1 MLRYRKRTL
10 RFLWLLLVVA
20 LVVGVWQ
27 LSSLLHISTFDV
39 RATVQAPQTGIT
51 QVVAE
56 DGGSSVSTVNK
67 TGSTS
72 GTAPL
77 TGNAGSGNVPQDTAP
92 ADTTPPDNG
101 GSPPP
106 AMVQIVGGGGGG
118 GGGGEKGTLIYINT
132 PIDYGTVF
140 PGEEIIDYF
149 TVHLDASENVT
160 YTVNITANITGGYLD
175 MRPYLMVEKI
185 PGVSDTDTEPDPT
198 AGIADGINLDYIA
211 TGNLTPTSDIWD
223 KWRVTFYVPILLG
236 DYQADIYVEPE
247 AKTTVN

>member
-1 MLRYRKRTL
+1 MSRYRRRFLK
-10 RFLWLLLVVA
+10 FLWLLLVVA

-27 LSSLLHISTFDV
+27 LSSLFRINNFDV

-51 QVVAE
+51 QVVTE

-67 TGSTS
+67 TGSTN
-72 GTAPL
+72 GTAPF
-77 TGNAGSGNVPQDTAP
+77 TGNAGLGNVPQDTAP
-92 ADTTPPDNG
+92 ADTTSPNNG
-101 GSPPP
+101 GNSEPT
-106 AMVQIVGGGGGG
+106 MVQISGQGN
-118 GGGGEKGTLIYINT
+118 LIYINT

-140 PGEEIIDYF
+140 PGEEITDYF
-149 TVHLDASENVT
+149 TVHLNVTENVT
-160 YTVNITANITGGYLD
+160 YTVNITANITGGFWD

-185 PGVSDTDTEPDPT
+185 PSVSDTDTEPDPT

-211 TGNLTPTSDIWD
+211 TGNLTPISDIWD

-247 AKTTVN
+247 AKTTVD